1 MIDQDIDYCDQQIE
15 AQAEKIDA
23 INAAENRVRK
33 EICDIEAQIENMKK
47 ERGRLYYISNQLAH
61 KRKVE
66 VQRQRDMI
74 EHRDNLKDLKAMM
87 KVQNRMIE
95 KSKKGNNDD

>member
-23 INAAENRVRK
+23 ITAADNRVWKDIR
-33 EICDIEAQIENMKK
+33 DIEAQIEKMKK
-47 ERGRLYYISNQLAH
+47 ERGRLYYMSNQLAH

-74 EHRDNLKDLKAMM
+74 EHRDNLKDLKKMM
-87 KVQNRMIE
+87 KAQNKMIE
-95 KSKKGNNDD
+95 KSKQENKDD

>member
-23 INAAENRVRK
+23 ITAADNHVRK
-33 EICDIEAQIENMKK
+33 DIRDIEAQIEEMKK
-47 ERGRLYYISNQLAH
+47 ERGRLYCMSNQLAH

-74 EHRDNLKDLKAMM
+74 EHRDNLKNLKAMM
-87 KVQNRMIE
+87 KIQNKMIE
-95 KSKKGNNDD
+95 KSKKGNKDD

>member
-1 MIDQDIDYCDQQIE
+1 MIDRDIDYCNQQIE

-23 INAAENRVRK
+23 ITAADNRVRK
-33 EICDIEAQIENMKK
+33 DIRDIESQLEELKK
-47 ERGRLYYISNQLAH
+47 ERGRLYHMSSELAH

-74 EHRDNLKDLKAMM
+74 EHRDNLKDLKKMM
-87 KVQNRMIE
+87 KAQNRIMDN
-95 KSKKGNNDD
+95 K